1 MSPSSTDPQQP
12 EDSQAEELDVDEY
25 GSLTVEDEPGTVNPA
40 DLAGT
45 ASSSDAEVGYEPEH
59 SEADEDLTRDSE

>member
-1 MSPSSTDPQQP
+1 MSQLPEPDPVDKTEDTLSS
-12 EDSQAEELDVDEY
+12 EEY

-45 ASSSDAEVGYEPEH
+45 ASAEDAEVGYEPEF
-59 SEADEDLTRDSE
+59 SEADEDSE

>member
-1 MSPSSTDPQQP
+1 MSNDSTTPDPGA
-12 EDSQAEELDVDEY
+12 DSLTAEEF

-45 ASSSDAEVGYEPEH
+45 ASDDDEEVGYTP
-59 SEADEDLTRDSE
+59 SFTEADELED